1 MKDKAV
7 ETVST
12 IQFILDEV
20 NSVLKGCCNR
30 EYEFFVSLL
39 KRESRFFFAGEGRSG
54 LVAKMIAM
62 RLMHSGKTVF
72 VIEETTTPAIGVDDV
87 LIILSGSGQTPMIK
101 QIGQSASS
109 TGALVCVVTTN
120 TKVKHFTWCSA
131 ILHVPAATKYRL
143 EGEPS
148 TIQPLGN
155 QFDQAAHLLLDAAI
169 IDSLSKNQTNDSL
182 KKQHANLE

>member
-1 MKDKAV
+1 M

-12 IQFILDEV
+12 IQLILAEMA
-20 NSVLKGCCNR
+20 SVLKNCCNR

-39 KRESRFFFAGEGRSG
+39 KRESRFFFVGEGRSG

-62 RLMHSGKTVF
+62 RFMHSGKTVF
-72 VIEETTTPAIGVDDV
+72 VIGETTTPSIGIDDV
-87 LIILSGSGQTPMIK
+87 LIVLSGSGQTPMIK
-101 QIGQSASS
+101 QIGQSASDA
-109 TGALVCVVTTN
+109 GAFVCVVTTN
-120 TKVKHFTWCSA
+120 TEVKQFTWCSA

-143 EGEPS
+143 QGEPS

-169 IDSLSKNQTNDSL
+169 IDSLSENQTNDSL